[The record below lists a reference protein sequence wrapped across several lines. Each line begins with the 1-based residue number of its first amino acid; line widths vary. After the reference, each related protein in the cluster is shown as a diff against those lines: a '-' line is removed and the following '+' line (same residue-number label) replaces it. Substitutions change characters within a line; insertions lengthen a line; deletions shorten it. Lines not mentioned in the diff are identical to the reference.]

1 MRATLYMAQEVGA
14 GLGQCPVLFRAVQT
28 QQGAGNVKVDFWQIS
43 SDPVERVVAL
53 IAQRVLGSGE
63 RMMVVSSDADQLDLI
78 GKTLWETDPEAFLAN
93 GKAGE
98 AGAARQPI
106 LLAQQCSFENGADSA
121 AENGASHVIFAD
133 GEWRA
138 EASEF
143 ARSFLLFGE
152 NTLEAAR
159 ACWRSLDGTDDL
171 ERSFFRQDGGKWVK
185 VA

>member
-1 MRATLYMAQEVGA
+1 M
-14 GLGQCPVLFRAVQT
+14 
-28 QQGAGNVKVDFWQIS
+28 KVDFWQIS
-43 SDPVERVVAL
+43 NDPVERVAAL

-63 RMMVVSSDADQLDLI
+63 RLMVVSSDADQLDLI

-93 GKAGE
+93 GKSGE
-98 AGAARQPI
+98 PGAARQPI
-106 LLAQQCSFENGADSA
+106 LLAPDCNAGNG

-159 ACWRSLDGTDDL
+159 ACWRSLDGTENL

-185 VA
+185 IA